1 LNLRKSQDISG
12 FLNFWTR
19 VRSFIIVY
27 SRRAT
32 GFPRRAKVFELNLN
46 FGQNLFCW
54 DKSSSKLLVNS
65 PGATPL
71 MKHLTKGMPLYHPAL
86 W

>member
-1 LNLRKSQDISG
+1 LHIGKSQDISG
-12 FLNFWTR
+12 FSNFWTR
-19 VRSFIIVY
+19 VRRFIIVY

-54 DKSSSKLLVNS
+54 DKSSSKLVNS
-65 PGATPL
+65 PGAPPL
-71 MKHLTKGMPLYHPAL
+71 IKQLTKGMPLYHLAL